1 MKKYGLLMTP
11 DLAQKAY
18 DEAKTVTRRP
28 MKPQPPETHETWCDC
43 EVCQDRRAD
52 PKSYGRVYPEWRWYH
67 HTPITDDPS
76 CEPFMARPRLRPGMI
91 VSIKE
96 YHYRWGH
103 KGKNTA
109 GNWCFIADVSRSIPK
124 NLSNVAFHKPH
135 CVEHN
140 PQTLGWHGISGLF
153 LPFDLAR
160 THVEILDVR
169 PEQVQEI
176 TGTEARLEGVT
187 FDAIRQILAKYDSAD
202 VRPHHWIHNHPN
214 GAAESYCDQCIDR
227 AVAKARKEFP
237 KEHKEFP
244 IERDGGYDSQESEGV
259 QCCETCGKLVEYT
272 LLEGGVREEIAHFED
287 YGFDIS
293 KPREA
298 HELERIFAE
307 ADYIEDVNLKDRVYR
322 IGFGVLWDS
331 INRKHPWR
339 SKPWVWR
346 YQYKRV
352 AKPETE

>member
-1 MKKYGLLMTP
+1 MKKHGLLMTP
-11 DLAQKAY
+11 DNAQLSH
-18 DEAKTVTRRP
+18 DGDKTVTRRLT
-28 MKPQPPETHETWCDC
+28 PQPYCPGT
-43 EVCQDRRAD
+43 
-52 PKSYGRVYPEWRWYH
+52 
-67 HTPITDDPS
+67 I
-76 CEPFMARPRLRPGMI
+76 ARPWQDGWRFLPEYGNAHDDCDRLVKSRLRPGMI

-109 GNWCFIADVSRSIPK
+109 GNWCFIADPK

-169 PEQVQEI
+169 PEQVQKI
-176 TGTEARLEGVT
+176 TGTDARLEGVT

-259 QCCETCGKLVEYT
+259 QRCETCGKLVEYT

-287 YGFDIS
+287 YGFDIA

-307 ADYIEDVNLKDRVYR
+307 ADYIEDVNLKDRVCR

-346 YQYKRV
+346 YQYKRG